1 MSIFIHFCLA
11 SGLALICL
19 TSHTWQ
25 YLAKY
30 EVNESNNLPAFI
42 QETESKAHRPSR
54 STTHSRLKEASSAW
68 QVRTAFRMT
77 GQRRL
82 QQCQL
87 SPSESQQHQPVDA
100 LARQP
105 LTTGSD
111 QPLPTHPIQPFNAQ
125 LKNNPL
131 MTRDYLTRALVDIL
145 TPAMNR
151 CLTCGRF
158 ARFCMSDSG
167 ALYNIERN
175 QIESF
180 TRLLWG
186 LGPLFANKTNIERY
200 PTWWNYVTTSLLH
213 DVDPTDPDY
222 FGSALTD
229 YDQLFVEMG
238 AIVAFLYETWDSFW
252 CTLTPTQQHNMFTWL
267 EQVNH
272 YTLPHTNWLLFSI
285 LVNS

>member
-1 MSIFIHFCLA
+1 MAGQNSLQNDR
-11 SGLALICL
+11 SKE
-19 TSHTWQ
+19 TSAMPT
-25 YLAKY
+25 
-30 EVNESNNLPAFI
+30 
-42 QETESKAHRPSR
+42 
-54 STTHSRLKEASSAW
+54 
-68 QVRTAFRMT
+68 
-77 GQRRL
+77 
-82 QQCQL
+82 
-87 SPSESQQHQPVDA
+87 QPVDA

-105 LTTGSD
+105 LT
-111 QPLPTHPIQPFNAQ
+111 THPIQPFNAQ

-131 MTRDYLTRALVDIL
+131 ITRDDLTRALVGIL

-151 CLTCGRF
+151 CLTCSRF
-158 ARFCMSDSG
+158 ARFFMSDSG

-175 QIESF
+175 QIEGF

-213 DVDPTDPDY
+213 GVDPTDPDY

-238 AIVAFLYETWDSFW
+238 AIAAFLYETRDSFW

-272 YTLPHTNWLLFSI
+272 HTLPRTN
-285 LVNS
+285 